1 MKKIISCLL
10 VIAMLA
16 TMIPAVAL
24 STFALTDIPADA
36 QTVKVNDKDF
46 TVIRSK
52 DDLMN
57 QIDENKYLKNNLI
70 FANDIDMKET
80 VVNEKLFKM
89 NGNKTID
96 GNGYSIFN
104 FSLTGTADTSLFDV
118 DWNCTVE
125 FRNLNFG
132 KPGQHIQ
139 VSGNYNNNARIGVLL
154 SYSNAFVSF
163 ENVNVYA
170 NIENEDTS
178 NHPIGIFAATVKNNY
193 TFRNCNAYGSI
204 KTSSGSQW
212 TSIGGLVGEVYDPT
226 VLRFENCS
234 NNATITTG
242 SENVGGFVGKCT
254 NSQTMTFKNCAN
266 YGDIT
271 GSWNS
276 GCFIGKLCPATS
288 GTPVFEFDGCTNYGK
303 MTGINGEVAGI
314 IGHLNAA
321 TNNNTGFK
329 LTLKNCTNYGAI
341 EAKSDN
347 ASGMISRIQ
356 ATATT
361 SSSDIDLINCLNYG
375 NVSGTGR
382 TAGILATLEGT
393 SNSQNTIDLTGC
405 KNYGSIIGTGGDS
418 GAMFA
423 YFGFVSD
430 VLTISK
436 CANFGQ
442 LSGSGTCGGVCGSVG
457 MNNGSPSVKIDH
469 FLNMGNITASGKV
482 AGVLA
487 NVWRNAPATIEMDH
501 CVNLG
506 TLQGGGDTG
515 GIVSDNQN
523 DIQMT
528 VKNCLS
534 AGSISTTK
542 NALGCIIGN
551 KVGTVTGENNSYMAN
566 GNANTELG
574 TTVLADWNAV
584 LTALNTDYATVF
596 GAFKLN
602 DSEDGVVF
610 AAPKLSGVQESKIAN
625 GEFDI
630 RLVATINSASY
641 SSVGFKITLNDSTEV
656 NRLSCRTI
664 FTKLL
669 ANDDGNMISYTADEL
684 GGAYIY
690 ALNVTGL
697 SASETYTLHVTPY
710 AIDLDGETV
719 YDGTSYT
726 ITYVNGVYV
735 GAAAQ
740 K

>member
-52 DDLMN
+52 ADLEA
-57 QIDENKYLKNNLI
+57 QIEGGNLTKNLI
-70 FANDIDMKET
+70 FANDIDMEGSAL
-80 VVNEKLFKM
+80 NWQIAQL
-89 NGNKTID
+89 NNATID
-96 GNGYSIFN
+96 GNGHSIFN
-104 FSLTGTADTSLFDV
+104 FSLYSNKNDVSLFGVTGTA
-118 DWNCTVE
+118 E
-125 FRNLNFG
+125 FRNLSFG
-132 KPGQHIQ
+132 KPSQYIQ
-139 VSGNYNNNARIGVLL
+139 VTGDNENGKCAGVVL
-154 SYSNAFVSF
+154 SYTNSTTVF

-170 NIENEDTS
+170 NIVNTTVNYS
-178 NHPIGIFAATVKNNY
+178 KMGMFIGGAKGNH
-193 TFRNCNAYGSI
+193 TFRNCNAYGSV
-204 KTSSGSQW
+204 KASGGTQW
-212 TSIGGLVGEVYDPT
+212 AIGGFIGEAMNEIT
-226 VLRFENCS
+226 LNFENCS
-234 NNATITTG
+234 NHATVTG
-242 SENVGGFVGKCT
+242 GEKSGGFVGLITTSKAV
-254 NSQTMTFKNCAN
+254 TFKNCAN
-266 YGDIT
+266 HGDIT
-271 GSWNS
+271 GEWNS
-276 GCFIGKLCPATS
+276 GCFIGKLCPANS
-288 GTPVFEFDGCTNYGK
+288 GTPVFELDGCTNYGK

-329 LTLKNCTNYGAI
+329 LMLKNCTNYGAI

-469 FLNMGNITASGKV
+469 FLNMGNITASGKA

-534 AGSISTTK
+534 AGTVSTTSG
-542 NALGCIIGN
+542 ALGCIIGN
-551 KVGTVTGENNSYMAN
+551 KVGAVTGENNSYVAN
-566 GNANTELG
+566 GTANVELG
-574 TTVLADWNAV
+574 AAALADWNAV
-584 LTALNTDYATVF
+584 LAALNADYATVF
-596 GAFKLN
+596 GTFKLN

-656 NRLSCRTI
+656 NQLSCRTI

-669 ANDDGNMISYTADEL
+669 ANDDGNMISYTAGEL

-710 AIDLDGETV
+710 AIDLDGEAV
-719 YDGTSYT
+719 YDGTPYT

>member
-52 DDLMN
+52 ADLEA
-57 QIDENKYLKNNLI
+57 QIEGGNLTKNLI
-70 FANDIDMKET
+70 FANDIDMEGSALT
-80 VVNEKLFKM
+80 GQIAQLN
-89 NGNKTID
+89 NAAID
-96 GNGYSIFN
+96 GNGHSIFN
-104 FSLTGTADTSLFDV
+104 FSLSGGGNVSLFGVSGTA
-118 DWNCTVE
+118 E
-125 FRNLNFG
+125 FRNLSFG
-132 KPGQHIQ
+132 KPGSYIQ
-139 VSGNYNNNARIGVLL
+139 VTGNNDNGVCTGVVL
-154 SYSNAFVSF
+154 SYTNSTTVF

-170 NIENEDTS
+170 DIVNTTVNYSKMGMFIGGGRG
-178 NHPIGIFAATVKNNY
+178 NH
-193 TFRNCNAYGSI
+193 TFRNCNAYGSV
-204 KTSSGSQW
+204 KASGGTQW
-212 TSIGGLVGEVYDPT
+212 AIGGFIGEGANEIT
-226 VLRFENCS
+226 LHFENCS
-234 NNATITTG
+234 NHATVTG
-242 SENVGGFVGKCT
+242 GQKTGGFVGLLTTSKT
-254 NSQTMTFKNCAN
+254 ATFKNCAN
-266 YGDIT
+266 HGDIT
-271 GSWNS
+271 GEWNS
-276 GCFIGKLCPATS
+276 GCFIGKLCPDTS

-393 SNSQNTIDLTGC
+393 SNSQNTIDMTGC

-469 FLNMGNITASGKV
+469 FLNMGNITASGKT

-506 TLQGGGDTG
+506 VLQGGGDTG

-523 DIQMT
+523 DIQMI

-534 AGSISTTK
+534 AGTASTTGG
-542 NALGCIIGN
+542 ALGCIIGN
-551 KVGTVTGENNSYMAN
+551 KVGAVTGENNSYVAN
-566 GNANTELG
+566 GTANVELG
-574 TTVLADWNAV
+574 AVALADWNAV
-584 LTALNTDYATVF
+584 LAALNADYATVF
-596 GAFKLN
+596 GTFKLN

-656 NRLSCRTI
+656 NQLSCRTI

-669 ANDDGNMISYTADEL
+669 ANDDGNMISYTAGEL